1 MFEKETLTRVSD
13 LRSGNR
19 ITGLAPV
26 QPGAPVAPAQGQT
39 QTGAAQYSKTART
52 PATAL
57 DSDALDKALD
67 NLTAH
72 VQNLHRSL
80 QFSVDKGSGDTVVKV
95 IDTETREV
103 IRQIPS
109 EELLAIAERLRETA
123 GVLLEER
130 A

>member
-19 ITGLAPV
+19 ITGLTPV
-26 QPGAPVAPAQGQT
+26 QPGAPAAQT
-39 QTGAAQYSKTART
+39 QAGAAHYART
-52 PATAL
+52 SRTPTSAL
-57 DSDALDKALD
+57 DSEALDKALD